1 MSKFDI
7 RVMRSSASDLYDYIT
22 PDGIICEA
30 EIFEV
35 ATIEKDA
42 DPLSEKILPYYI
54 ELTGKY
60 QGVYFYDYMPIQ
72 SDLRGM
78 LEPTEE
84 QLQWN
89 KQKDKEEKRQVEDL
103 RRWFEKERL
112 PEKTTEEL
120 YKICFSP
127 SRDLDLPMK
136 GPFMRTEGL
145 EAACGASPNRFTSD
159 NSVKIRV
166 KVEELEG
173 ELIITE
179 YLPFREEED
188 SKVDLDG
195 LAKGIQSGDINPP
208 GLTLPEEMKL
218 SPAYLSR
225 IASKYD
231 IDTLASDDSK
241 KLKQLADHVRKNGGV
256 SQLGSSTADIQDK
269 DKALREKVMAEARE
283 KGYTGTYEKLMEQSG
298 LKELSMAEVRK
309 NGFTGTY
316 EELMKK
322 SLIITG
328 ACEKCGHTQPYGNG
342 VK

>member
-7 RVMRSSASDLYDYIT
+7 RVMRSSASDLCDYIT

-42 DPLSEKILPYYI
+42 NPLSEKVLPYYI

-60 QGVYFYDYMPIQ
+60 QGVYFYDYVHIQ

-127 SRDLDLPMK
+127 SRELDLPMK

-231 IDTLASDDSK
+231 IDTLATEDSK
-241 KLKQLADHVRKNGGV
+241 QIN
-256 SQLGSSTADIQDK
+256 
-269 DKALREKVMAEARE
+269 
-283 KGYTGTYEKLMEQSG
+283 
-298 LKELSMAEVRK
+298 
-309 NGFTGTY
+309 N
-316 EELMKK
+316 
-322 SLIITG
+322 
-328 ACEKCGHTQPYGNG
+328 
-342 VK
+342 